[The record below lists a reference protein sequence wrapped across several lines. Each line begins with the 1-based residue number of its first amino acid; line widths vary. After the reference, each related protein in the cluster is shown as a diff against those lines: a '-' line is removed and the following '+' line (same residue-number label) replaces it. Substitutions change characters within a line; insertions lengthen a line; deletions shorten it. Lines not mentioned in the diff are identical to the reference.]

1 MPCLIPASMCFGC
14 ICRRGPPSPWAGW
27 GSLPFPPV
35 FTPMLAVPSATSS
48 SELPGTA
55 GWKRRCTGMLIISGP
70 RQVFWV
76 YPSFLKPPRPGN
88 AAVLAQLL
96 RFPGAAIPA
105 PGLGSSDCSCPSHL
119 IHLPGVGPELVSLGD
134 AVHHIQLGA
143 AEALALFDAG
153 D

>member
-1 MPCLIPASMCFGC
+1 MPNSGVYVLWLHLSQRATITVGRLGIFT
-14 ICRRGPPSPWAGW
+14 
-27 GSLPFPPV
+27 FPPV

-88 AAVLAQLL
+88 AAVLRSSCAFQGP
-96 RFPGAAIPA
+96 RFPRR
-105 PGLGSSDCSCPSHL
+105 
-119 IHLPGVGPELVSLGD
+119 VW
-134 AVHHIQLGA
+134 VHRT
-143 AEALALFDAG
+143 ALALPI
-153 D
+153 

>member
-1 MPCLIPASMCFGC
+1 MPNSGVYVLWLHLSQRATITVGRLGIFT
-14 ICRRGPPSPWAGW
+14 
-27 GSLPFPPV
+27 FPPGVYAYAGSAQRNLQQRIARHRRLEKTLHWHVDYFRAEAGFLGVSV
-35 FTPMLAVPSATSS
+35 FPEAPK
-48 SELPGTA
+48 A
-55 GWKRRCTGMLIISGP
+55 GECSC
-70 RQVFWV
+70 
-76 YPSFLKPPRPGN
+76 
-88 AAVLAQLL
+88 AAQLL

-134 AVHHIQLGA
+134 AVHRIQLGA